1 MPLHLVRNDITR
13 MRVDAIVNA
22 ANHSLLGGGGVDG
35 AIHRAAGP
43 KLLEECR
50 TLHGCETGRAK
61 ITRGYNLPCKYV
73 IHTVGPIWQGGGNGE
88 PGMLAACYRNSL
100 ALAKEYS
107 CESVAFPLISAGVY
121 GYPKAEA
128 LQIAIREISAFL
140 LDNDMTV
147 YMVVFTG
154 NTVELTT
161 KLFGAVKAYI
171 DDVYVDAHY
180 DAAREAMRR
189 PTAQNEPPAPRA
201 AKKHSFLGPL
211 FERPSRQEEAA
222 FPQDTFADADM
233 FPAAPMS
240 LDDMLAQMDEGF
252 PAMLLRKIDEKHMTD
267 AECYKRA
274 NIDRRLFNKIKNNP
288 GYRPGKQTVLAF
300 AVALGLS
307 LEETRE
313 MLSKAGFSL
322 THSSKSDIV
331 VEYCIMNRIYDIFEI
346 NQVLFKLDLQPLGY

>member
-13 MRVDAIVNA
+13 MKVDVIVNA
-22 ANHSLLGGGGVDG
+22 ANKSLLGGGGVDG

-43 KLLEECR
+43 GLLAECR
-50 TLHGCETGRAK
+50 TLHGCETGCAK
-61 ITRGYNLPCKYV
+61 ITRGYDLPSRYV
-73 IHTVGPIWQGGGNGE
+73 IHTVGPIWRGGGHGE
-88 PGMLAACYRNSL
+88 PELLAACYRNSL
-100 ALAKEYS
+100 QLAKEYH

-128 LQIAIREISAFL
+128 LQIAIREITAFL
-140 LDNDMTV
+140 ADNDMTV
-147 YMVVFTG
+147 YMVLFTG
-154 NTVELTT
+154 NTVEITT
-161 KLFGAVKAYI
+161 QLFGAVTAYI
-171 DDVYVDAHY
+171 DDVYVDTHY
-180 DAAREAMRR
+180 DAARESAR
-189 PTAQNEPPAPRA
+189 
-201 AKKHSFLGPL
+201 
-211 FERPSRQEEAA
+211 SRQIRANAPMPRRAEPTFCGSAA
-222 FPQDTFADADM
+222 FDQDAS
-233 FPAAPMS
+233 AAMS
-240 LDDMLAQMDEGF
+240 LDDMLARMDEGF

-300 AVALGLS
+300 AVALKLS

-331 VEYCIMNRIYDIFEI
+331 VEYCILNHIYDIFEI

>member
-61 ITRGYNLPCKYV
+61 ITRGYDLPCKYV
-73 IHTVGPIWQGGGNGE
+73 IHTVGPIWQGGGHGE

-100 ALAKEYS
+100 TLAREYG

-128 LQIAIREISAFL
+128 LQIAIREITAFL
-140 LDNDMTV
+140 ADNDMTV

-171 DDVYVDAHY
+171 DDVYVETHY
-180 DAAREAMRR
+180 DAPRETLRSQHIRADA
-189 PTAQNEPPAPRA
+189 PTMSQPR
-201 AKKHSFLGPL
+201 
-211 FERPSRQEEAA
+211 EAA
-222 FPQDTFADADM
+222 FFGESV
-233 FPAAPMS
+233 AAPMS

-252 PAMLLRKIDEKHMTD
+252 PAMLLRKIDERHMTD

-274 NIDRRLFNKIKNNP
+274 NIDRRLFNRIKNNP

-300 AVALGLS
+300 AVALRLS

-331 VEYCIMNRIYDIFEI
+331 VEYCIMNHIYDIFEI

>member
-1 MPLHLVRNDITR
+1 M
-13 MRVDAIVNA
+13 
-22 ANHSLLGGGGVDG
+22 
-35 AIHRAAGP
+35 
-43 KLLEECR
+43 
-50 TLHGCETGRAK
+50 
-61 ITRGYNLPCKYV
+61 
-73 IHTVGPIWQGGGNGE
+73 IHTVGPIWRGGGHGE
-88 PGMLAACYRNSL
+88 PELLASCYRNSL
-100 ALAKEYS
+100 KLAKEYG

-121 GYPKAEA
+121 GYPKAQA
-128 LQIAIREISAFL
+128 LQIAIREITAFL
-140 LDNDMTV
+140 TDNDMAV
-147 YMVVFTG
+147 YMVLFTRDSMEVTG
-154 NTVELTT
+154 

-180 DAAREAMRR
+180 DAPREALRSQRIHAEAPMPRQ
-189 PTAQNEPPAPRA
+189 AEP
-201 AKKHSFLGPL
+201 SFYGG
-211 FERPSRQEEAA
+211 STVS
-222 FPQDTFADADM
+222 QDTGAL
-233 FPAAPMS
+233 PS

-252 PAMLLRKIDEKHMTD
+252 PAMLLRKIDEQHMTD
-267 AECYKRA
+267 AECYKQA

-331 VEYCIMNRIYDIFEI
+331 VEYCIMNHIYDIFEI

>member
-61 ITRGYNLPCKYV
+61 ITRGYDLPCKYL
-73 IHTVGPIWQGGGNGE
+73 IHTVGPVWQGGSNGE
-88 PGMLAACYRNSL
+88 PGLLAACYRNSL
-100 ALAKEYS
+100 TLAREYG

-128 LQIAIREISAFL
+128 LQIAIREITAFL

-161 KLFGAVKAYI
+161 KLFGAVKIEGPKVLVHGGGRSATKL
-171 DDVYVDAHY
+171 
-180 DAAREAMRR
+180 AAQLGIESQMVGGRR
-189 PTAQNEPPAPRA
+189 
-201 AKKHSFLGPL
+201 
-211 FERPSRQEEAA
+211 
-222 FPQDTFADADM
+222 
-233 FPAAPMS
+233 
-240 LDDMLAQMDEGF
+240 
-252 PAMLLRKIDEKHMTD
+252 ITD
-267 AECYKRA
+267 AETLRIVTMASCRC
-274 NIDRRLFNKIKNNP
+274 D
-288 GYRPGKQTVLAF
+288 F
-300 AVALGLS
+300 ADD
-307 LEETRE
+307 E
-313 MLSKAGFSL
+313 L
-322 THSSKSDIV
+322 T
-331 VEYCIMNRIYDIFEI
+331 IF
-346 NQVLFKLDLQPLGY
+346 